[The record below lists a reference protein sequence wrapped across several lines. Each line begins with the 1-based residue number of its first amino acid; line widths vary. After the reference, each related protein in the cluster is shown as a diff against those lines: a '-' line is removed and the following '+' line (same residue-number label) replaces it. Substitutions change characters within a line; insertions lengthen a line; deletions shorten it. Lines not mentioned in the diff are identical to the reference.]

1 MRSRILTDAVYEP
14 ADASPLADS
23 AIANF
28 KNSPIHQFTNSPIHQ
43 FTNSPIHQF
52 TNDVV
57 MPVL

>member
-28 KNSPIHQFTNSPIHQ
+28 KNSPIHQFTN
-43 FTNSPIHQF
+43 
-52 TNDVV
+52 DVV